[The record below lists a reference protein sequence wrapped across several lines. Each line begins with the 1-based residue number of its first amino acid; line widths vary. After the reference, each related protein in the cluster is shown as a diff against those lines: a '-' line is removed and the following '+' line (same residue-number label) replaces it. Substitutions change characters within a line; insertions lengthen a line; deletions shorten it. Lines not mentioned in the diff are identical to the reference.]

1 MANVPVLTAAGR
13 WPLMTLLVL
22 GACGQLESEEAREV
36 AQATRKTVSRGV
48 DSAKEQLDKVDTK
61 KIRAAWDKTV
71 TAVEDSTTRDP
82 ASSSSGPTPDPL
94 ADAAQAIVCDEA
106 RERCTVTAEF
116 ASRAREH
123 GGRVAAQV
131 SVSPAGG
138 DVRGIRIDAI
148 DAGTIAELVGL
159 RSGDVVTHVNG
170 TALGSP
176 QDAMLL
182 YMSVRSA
189 RRFVVHYQRG
199 QEARSLQVDVV

>member
-1 MANVPVLTAAGR
+1 MVNVPVPTAAGR
-13 WPLMTLLVL
+13 WPLVTLLVL

-48 DSAKEQLDKVDTK
+48 DSAKEQLDKVDTQ

-71 TAVEDSTTRDP
+71 TAVEDSAKRDP
-82 ASSSSGPTPDPL
+82 ASSSGPTPDPL
-94 ADAAQAIVCDEA
+94 ADAAQAIACDEA

-116 ASRAREH
+116 ASRARAH

-131 SVSPAGG
+131 SVSPASG

-170 TALGSP
+170 TPLGSP

-189 RRFVVHYQRG
+189 RSFVVHYQRG
-199 QEARSLQVDVV
+199 REARSLQVDVV